1 MKLYPCFL
9 TTGLVRRG
17 ICLLLV
23 RTTTVLISM
32 KSKKDSPSN
41 ERATA
46 KGSPILSHRWI
57 SLLMA
62 GLFRLVV
69 LLEFFF
75 RVFFRDY
82 CFCPSVRPRVCLLSP
97 PPPFF
102 FCPSESLCPNLFFI
116 LTVFTIMCPLS
127 LLQVSTG
134 AYERLVFTVPGGTP
148 VTSRKDI
155 NRITW
160 ASWTR

>member
-1 MKLYPCFL
+1 M
-9 TTGLVRRG
+9 
-17 ICLLLV
+17 
-23 RTTTVLISM
+23 LISM

-41 ERATA
+41 ERDTA
-46 KGSPILSHRWI
+46 KESPILSRRWI

-69 LLEFFF
+69 LLEFFLE
-75 RVFFRDY
+75 FFLEIIV
-82 CFCPSVRPRVCLLSP
+82 SVRPSVLV
-97 PPPFF
+97 F

-116 LTVFTIMCPLS
+116 LTVFTIMSPLS